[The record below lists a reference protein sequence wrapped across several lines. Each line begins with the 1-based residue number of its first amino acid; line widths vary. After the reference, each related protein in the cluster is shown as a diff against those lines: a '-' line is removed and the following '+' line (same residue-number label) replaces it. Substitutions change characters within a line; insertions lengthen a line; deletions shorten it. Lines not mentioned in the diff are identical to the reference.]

1 MLCYSKVDQLFVYIY
16 PLFFGFPSRLGLHRA
31 LSRVPCALQEV
42 LISYLFYESG
52 SVSCSVGSDSLQP
65 HGLQPDRLLCPWN
78 SPGKNTGVAC
88 HSLLHGI
95 FLTQGSNPGL
105 LQCRWILYYFSHQG
119 SPFVNPNLPIPP
131 TLTFPLRVHMN

>member
-1 MLCYSKVDQLFVYIY
+1 MLYRVVLQQSGSAICIHIS
-16 PLFFGFPSRLGLHRA
+16 PLFWISFPFRSPPSTEQSSLCSTGG
-31 LSRVPCALQEV
+31 
-42 LISYLFYESG
+42 YESG

-105 LQCRWILYYFSHQG
+105 LQCRWILYCFSHQG